1 MKMKFTHPVLFEEV
15 TAIGGHYSFVKE
27 ATICLRDKKVLY
39 FVGLGS
45 VDTSCCGVGGCIYA
59 YVPGYII
66 ENDEIKYSESENRIS
81 EITAVEMDLRP
92 DVADILKLSE
102 NVTQVIFM
110 TDKGSSETLF

>member
-1 MKMKFTHPVLFEEV
+1 MKFNHPALFEEV

-27 ATICLRDKKVLY
+27 GTLRLKDKKVLY

-66 ENDEIKYSESENRIS
+66 ENDDIKYDENGNRIS
-81 EITAVEMDLRP
+81 EIETVEIEMRP
-92 DVADILKLSE
+92 DVAEILKLSD

-110 TDKGSSETLF
+110 TDKGSSEALF

>member
-1 MKMKFTHPVLFEEV
+1 MKFTHPVLFKEV

-27 ATICLRDKKVLY
+27 AALSFNDKKVLY

-45 VDTSCCGVGGCIYA
+45 VDTSCCGTGGCIYA
-59 YVPGYII
+59 YVPGYIVDN
-66 ENDEIKYSESENRIS
+66 ENNCSERGDRIS
-81 EITAVEMDLRP
+81 EIEAVEDEARSQL
-92 DVADILKLSE
+92 ADILKLSE

>member
-1 MKMKFTHPVLFEEV
+1 MKFTHPVLFEEI
-15 TAIGGHYSFVKE
+15 TAIGGHYTFVKE
-27 ATICLRDKKVLY
+27 GALLIKNKKVLY

-59 YVPGYII
+59 YVPGYILNNDDI
-66 ENDEIKYSESENRIS
+66 EYDESGGRIS
-81 EITAVEMDLRP
+81 EILAVEKEERP

-110 TDKGSSETLF
+110 TDKGSSEALF

>member
-1 MKMKFTHPVLFEEV
+1 MKFNHPALFEEV

-27 ATICLRDKKVLY
+27 GTLCLNDKMVLY

-45 VDTSCCGVGGCIYA
+45 VDSSCCGVGGCIYA

-66 ENDEIKYSESENRIS
+66 ENDNIKYDENGNRIS
-81 EITAVEMDLRP
+81 EIAAVEIEMRP

-102 NVTQVIFM
+102 NVTQVIFL
-110 TDKGSSETLF
+110 TDKGSSETIF

>member
-1 MKMKFTHPVLFEEV
+1 MKMKFTHPVLFEKV

-27 ATICLRDKKVLY
+27 GTLSLKDRKILY

-66 ENDEIKYSESENRIS
+66 EDEITYNESGDRIS
-81 EITAVEMDLRP
+81 EIAAVEINDRP

-110 TDKGSSETLF
+110 TAKGSSEALF